1 MIHRV
6 TYTPLPD
13 KIELKGGINMENKTG
28 AFIAQLRKEHHLTQK
43 ELAEKIN
50 VTDKAIS
57 RWETGKGLPEVS
69 LLIPLADT
77 LHVSV
82 NELLTGERVEQDKI
96 IDNANKVIVETITK
110 SNRTVSTYDILLF
123 IIFCI
128 IQLAVFYILPLFVSP
143 RSDLPIVFPYMF
155 AVIINSI
162 SIGFIKSKLKFLTPV
177 LTALMFVPMGLIE
190 YENISPFDGEA
201 LAIYALVFM
210 ALSIFG
216 MLLGMLIKCIIT
228 AIKKRLSK

>member
-1 MIHRV
+1 
-6 TYTPLPD
+6 
-13 KIELKGGINMENKTG
+13 MENKTG

-155 AVIINSI
+155 AVTINSI

-177 LTALMFVPMGLIE
+177 LTALMFVPMGLIEIE